1 MQLIFVRH
9 GQPQVVVTKDGSP
22 ADPPLSEIGNSQA
35 KAMAQLLQEEQI
47 DGLYVSPMKRA
58 LGTVAPLAVALALTP
73 LVRPGLS
80 EFDKNSTSYIPME
93 ILKEQ
98 DRVAWEKLN
107 REFDS
112 SNNSRLER
120 FLTETAATI
129 EEIVSENAGKN
140 IGIICHGGVINSYL
154 SHCLQYSSTN
164 FMKFNVDYTSI
175 TRVLASPAGHR
186 SVSSVNERTHF
197 RGKPELMLS

>member
-9 GQPQVVVTKDGSP
+9 GQPQVVITEDGSP

-35 KAMAQLLQEEQI
+35 QAMAQLLQEEQI

-58 LGTVAPLAVALALTP
+58 LGTVAPLAVALGLTP
-73 LVRPGLS
+73 LVRTGLS

-107 REFDS
+107 TEFDS
-112 SNNSRLER
+112 SKNSRLQR
-120 FLTETAATI
+120 FLTETVAAI
-129 EEIVSENAGKN
+129 EEIVGENA
-140 IGIICHGGVINSYL
+140 VINSYL
-154 SHCLQYSSTN
+154 AHCLQYSSTN
-164 FMKFNVDYTSI
+164 FMKFNVDYTSV

-186 SVSSVNERTHF
+186 SVLSVNERTHF